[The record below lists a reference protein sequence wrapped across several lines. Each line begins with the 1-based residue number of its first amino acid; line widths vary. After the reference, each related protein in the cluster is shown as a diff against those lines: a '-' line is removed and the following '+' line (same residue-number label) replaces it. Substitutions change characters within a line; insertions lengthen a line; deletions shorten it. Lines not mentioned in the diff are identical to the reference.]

1 MKNEIIP
8 INDIQNRITTIRGVQ
23 IMLDRDLA
31 SLYETE
37 TRTLKQAVKRNI
49 DRFPDDFMFELNNDD
64 IEELV
69 SQSVIPS
76 KSYFGGAVPFAF
88 TEQGV
93 SMLAS
98 VIKTPIAIGISLQL
112 IRAFVEMR
120 KFISTNA
127 GIFQRLDKVE
137 KKLIQSDENFN
148 KLFNAL
154 EDKSIKPN
162 QDVFFN
168 GQIFDAYTFVSDLI
182 RSAKKSI
189 ILIDNYID
197 DSVLTHFTK
206 REKSVNLTLVTK
218 NISKQFQLD
227 FRKYKEQYPHVTLKE
242 FKDTH
247 DRFLILDEKDVYHFG
262 ASLKDLG
269 KKWFVFSKMD
279 ISSVKILDKLKEE
292 GLI

>member
-242 FKDTH
+242 FKDTR
-247 DRFLILDEKDVYHFG
+247 DRVLILDEKDVYHFG

>member
-1 MKNEIIP
+1 
-8 INDIQNRITTIRGVQ
+8 
-23 IMLDRDLA
+23 MLDRDLA

-49 DRFPDDFMFELNNDD
+49 DRFPVDFMFELSNDD
-64 IEELV
+64 VDELV

-76 KSYFGGAVPFAF
+76 KSYFGGANPLAF

-98 VIKTPIAIGISLQL
+98 VVRTPIAVDISLQL

-120 KFISTNA
+120 RFISTNA

-137 KKLIQSDENFN
+137 QKLIQSDENFN

-154 EDKSIKPN
+154 EHKSIKPN
-162 QDVFFN
+162 QDIFFK
-168 GQIFDAYTFVSDLI
+168 GQIYDAYSFVSDLI
-182 RSAKKSI
+182 RTAKTSI

-197 DSVLTHFTK
+197 DTVLTHFTK
-206 REKSVNLTLVTK
+206 RKKDVSFTILTKT
-218 NISKQFQLD
+218 ISKQLSLD
-227 FRKYKEQYPHVTLKE
+227 IKKHNEQYPTIEVKII
-242 FKDTH
+242 KDTH
-247 DRFLILDEKDVYHFG
+247 DRFLIIDEKEIYHFG

-269 KKWFVFSKMD
+269 KKWFAFSKMD
-279 ISSVKILDKLKEE
+279 ISSVKVLDKLKEE